1 MSDIVIETRR
11 LTKRF
16 RSRYAVDSLDLRVE
30 RGTVF
35 GFLGPNGAGK
45 TTAIHMLLGSV
56 RPTAG
61 LGWVLGRPLG
71 ETAVRRRIG
80 FLPEKT
86 TFYPF
91 LTAQE
96 FLQAMGELSGLR
108 RVELSARIP
117 ETLQLVGLADR
128 ARDRIGSFSRGMQQ
142 RLGLAQAILHAPELI
157 ILDEPT
163 SALDPLGRR
172 TVRDLI
178 LALKREGC
186 TLFLNSHL
194 LSEVEMTCD
203 EVAILK
209 KGRVAVSG
217 RLQDLLQVQQTVEIE
232 VEEMTEAAMS
242 ALRRLSL
249 KVKMYGMPPRRLTVL
264 LRSAEDTPEIARALV
279 ENGARLRALIPQ
291 RETLEELF
299 VRVIESE

>member
-16 RSRYAVDSLDLRVE
+16 RSRCAVDSLDLRVE

-61 LGWVLGRPLG
+61 QGWVLGRPLG

-209 KGRVAVSG
+209 KGRVAVFG

-249 KVKMYGMPPRRLTVL
+249 KVKMYGMPPRRLTVF
-264 LRSAEDTPEIARALV
+264 LRSTEDTPEIARALV

>member
-1 MSDIVIETRR
+1 MNDIVIETCR

-16 RSRYAVDSLDLRVE
+16 RNRCAVDSLDLRVE

-61 LGWVLGRPLG
+61 QGWVLGRPLG
-71 ETAVRRRIG
+71 ETTVRRRIG

-108 RVELSARIP
+108 RAQLSARIP

-172 TVRDLI
+172 AVRDLI

-209 KGRVAVSG
+209 QGRVAVSG

-242 ALRRLSL
+242 ALCRLSP
-249 KVKMYGMPPRRLTVL
+249 KVKMYGMPPRRLTVF
-264 LRSAEDTPEIARALV
+264 LRSAEDTPEIARVLV

-291 RETLEELF
+291 RESLEELF

>member
-1 MSDIVIETRR
+1 MSDTIIETRR

-16 RSRYAVDSLDLRVE
+16 RSRCAVDALDLQVK

-45 TTAIHMLLGSV
+45 TTTINMRLGST
-56 RPTAG
+56 RPTEG
-61 LGWVLGRPLG
+61 QGWVLGRPLG
-71 ETAVRRRIG
+71 ETAGRRRIG

-91 LTAQE
+91 LSAQE
-96 FLQAMGELSGLR
+96 FLQAMGALSGLR
-108 RVELSARIP
+108 SAELSARIP

-128 ARDRIGSFSRGMQQ
+128 ARDRIASFSRGMQQ

-172 TVRDLI
+172 DVRDLI

-194 LSEVEMTCD
+194 LSEIEMTCD

-209 KGRVAVSG
+209 QGRVAVSG
-217 RLQDLLQVQQTVEIE
+217 RLQDLLELQQTVEIE
-232 VEEMTEAAMS
+232 VEEMNEAAMA
-242 ALRRLSL
+242 ALRLIAP
-249 KVKMYGMPPRRLTVL
+249 KIKMHGMPPRRLTVY
-264 LRSAEDTPEIARALV
+264 LRSTEDVPEIARALV
-279 ENGARLRALIPQ
+279 QNGTRLLALIPQ

-299 VRVIESE
+299 VRVIEAE

>member
-16 RSRYAVDSLDLRVE
+16 RSRCAVDSLDLRVE

-61 LGWVLGRPLG
+61 QGWVLGRPLG

-249 KVKMYGMPPRRLTVL
+249 KVKMYGMPPRRLTVF
-264 LRSAEDTPEIARALV
+264 LRSTEDTPEIARALV